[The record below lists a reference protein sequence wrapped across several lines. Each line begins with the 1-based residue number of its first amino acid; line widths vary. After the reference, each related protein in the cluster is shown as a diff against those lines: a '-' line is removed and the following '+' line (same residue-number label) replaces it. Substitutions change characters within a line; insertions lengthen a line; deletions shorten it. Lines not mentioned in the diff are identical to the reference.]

1 MRITKKTMSTS
12 LLLGLVGASL
22 AGCGGTNNSTGNA
35 AASTNS
41 GADPVT
47 IQWYVTSGNGNLPAT
62 QQLLADYKAE
72 SGVNVELQIIP
83 GDGDAIYKKIDVD
96 LSAGGDV
103 DLITMQN
110 AIVLSKYANNDWLL
124 PLNDL
129 YKETGYDY
137 EAEFGKNLSKFNG
150 DTIYTLPDGL
160 VSWVVF
166 YNKKIFDDA
175 NVPYPSGEWTW
186 DQYIETAKKLTDPD
200 KGIYGSSMPDYDIIL
215 YLLAQQRGV
224 SAYKADGTSNY
235 DDPAF
240 KESLQ
245 WYGDLGNTLKI
256 QPSWLEIKSKKIPY
270 DAFMTGKYGMQLIGS
285 WYTFAPQDLKTYPRD
300 WKIGLTQ
307 IPVDPQGK
315 NGIGTS
321 GGIAVNKAS
330 KHPKEAADFIKWFAE
345 NNYKYSG
352 GMTAQV
358 NLNEEESDKLFTDM
372 AAKFPAQ
379 DGITAADLKA
389 ALVTPNLGIV
399 QEKITGSIPTDYGNI
414 ILQEG
419 ELYLVGQKSLDDAIS
434 SIKTRADEAIKK
446 QSTVK

>member
-1 MRITKKTMSTS
+1 MRITKKAILTS
-12 LLLGLVGASL
+12 LLLGLAGTSL
-22 AGCGGTNNSTGNA
+22 AGCGGTNNLTDNS

-41 GADPVT
+41 GEEPVT
-47 IQWYVTSGNGNLPAT
+47 IKWYVTSGNGNLPST

-124 PLNDL
+124 PLNDI
-129 YKETGYDY
+129 YKEASYDY
-137 EAEFGKNLSKFNG
+137 ETEFGKNLSKFNG
-150 DTIYTLPDGL
+150 DTIYTLPDSL

-186 DQYIETAKKLTDPD
+186 DQYIETAKKLTDPS

-224 SAYKADGTSNY
+224 NAYKADGTSNY

-245 WYGDLGNTLKI
+245 WYGDFGNKLKI

-300 WKIGLTQ
+300 WKIGITQ

-315 NGIGTS
+315 NSISTS
-321 GGIAVNKAS
+321 GGVAINKAS

-372 AAKFPAQ
+372 AAKFPTL
-379 DGITAADLKA
+379 DGITAEELKS
-389 ALVTPNLGIV
+389 ALVTPNLGV
-399 QEKITGSIPTDYGNI
+399 VPEKITGSIPTDYGNI

-419 ELYLVGQKSLDDAIS
+419 ELYLVGQKSLDDTIM
-434 SIKTRADEAIKK
+434 SIKTRADEAIQK

>member
-1 MRITKKTMSTS
+1 MRITKKAILTS
-12 LLLGLVGASL
+12 LLLGLAGTSL
-22 AGCGGTNNSTGNA
+22 AGCGGTNNLTDNS

-41 GADPVT
+41 GEEPVT
-47 IQWYVTSGNGNLPAT
+47 IKWYVTSGNGNLPST

-124 PLNDL
+124 PLNDI
-129 YKETGYDY
+129 YKEASYDY
-137 EAEFGKNLSKFNG
+137 ETEFGKNLSKFNG
-150 DTIYTLPDGL
+150 DTIYTLPDSL

-186 DQYIETAKKLTDPD
+186 DQYIETAKKLTDPS

-224 SAYKADGTSNY
+224 NAYKADGTSNY

-245 WYGDLGNTLKI
+245 WYGDFGNKLKI
-256 QPSWLEIKSKKIPY
+256 QPSWLEIKSKKFP
-270 DAFMTGKYGMQLIGS
+270 MTL
-285 WYTFAPQDLKTYPRD
+285 L
-300 WKIGLTQ
+300 
-307 IPVDPQGK
+307 
-315 NGIGTS
+315 
-321 GGIAVNKAS
+321 
-330 KHPKEAADFIKWFAE
+330 
-345 NNYKYSG
+345 
-352 GMTAQV
+352 
-358 NLNEEESDKLFTDM
+358 
-372 AAKFPAQ
+372 
-379 DGITAADLKA
+379 
-389 ALVTPNLGIV
+389 
-399 QEKITGSIPTDYGNI
+399 
-414 ILQEG
+414 
-419 ELYLVGQKSLDDAIS
+419 
-434 SIKTRADEAIKK
+434 
-446 QSTVK
+446 